1 MLSKAPTCSAQ
12 VSRTAPPP
20 AGAAPA
26 TTPLECRT
34 ARRGT
39 GSPISSPISS
49 PRLPRPAS
57 GPGVSRL
64 GRRWPQPCVLGSDPG
79 PGVQVSE
86 PLRFLASHRC
96 PLWYQEFDPPC
107 RLGCGFAGNRS
118 EGDLR
123 GFELTQLWQGS
134 SVGQATPGS
143 GPGVVCAKGRD
154 GAAGGRESSPESFE
168 FGNACKPWDRRGFRG
183 QHPLP
188 HRCLC
193 PQEVT
198 PLILH
203 PGGPD
208 LSPGSWGVRLPPSP
222 DLRVCSRAGPSSP
235 RSSQSTQNY
244 WGSLDSPGAAHS
256 VGRRVTGR
264 RLPFCDRPL
273 AVTPGRG
280 ERAIKDAV
288 PPFPSS

>member
-1 MLSKAPTCSAQ
+1 MRPRRPHPWSAGPRGAGQAALSAALASF
-12 VSRTAPPP
+12 APPLGP
-20 AGAAPA
+20 ESLRWDGGGRSRVSSARIQAPESRLVSHSVFWPA
-26 TTPLECRT
+26 TAVRS
-34 ARRGT
+34 GT
-39 GSPISSPISS
+39 GSST
-49 PRLPRPAS
+49 RPA
-57 GPGVSRL
+57 GWAAGSR
-64 GRRWPQPCVLGSDPG
+64 VD
-79 PGVQVSE
+79 
-86 PLRFLASHRC
+86 
-96 PLWYQEFDPPC
+96 
-107 RLGCGFAGNRS
+107 RS

-208 LSPGSWGVRLPPSP
+208 LSPGSWGGEASALARPAGLFQGRALEPPVLTVYSK
-222 DLRVCSRAGPSSP
+222 L
-235 RSSQSTQNY
+235 
-244 WGSLDSPGAAHS
+244 L
-256 VGRRVTGR
+256 
-264 RLPFCDRPL
+264 
-273 AVTPGRG
+273 G
-280 ERAIKDAV
+280 E
-288 PPFPSS
+288 S

>member
-1 MLSKAPTCSAQ
+1 MSSARIQAPESRL
-12 VSRTAPPP
+12 VSHSVFW
-20 AGAAPA
+20 PA
-26 TTPLECRT
+26 TAVRS
-34 ARRGT
+34 GT
-39 GSPISSPISS
+39 GSST
-49 PRLPRPAS
+49 RPA
-57 GPGVSRL
+57 GWAAGSR
-64 GRRWPQPCVLGSDPG
+64 VD
-79 PGVQVSE
+79 
-86 PLRFLASHRC
+86 
-96 PLWYQEFDPPC
+96 
-107 RLGCGFAGNRS
+107 RS

-154 GAAGGRESSPESFE
+154 RAAGGRESSPESFE

-264 RLPFCDRPL
+264 CLPFCDRPL